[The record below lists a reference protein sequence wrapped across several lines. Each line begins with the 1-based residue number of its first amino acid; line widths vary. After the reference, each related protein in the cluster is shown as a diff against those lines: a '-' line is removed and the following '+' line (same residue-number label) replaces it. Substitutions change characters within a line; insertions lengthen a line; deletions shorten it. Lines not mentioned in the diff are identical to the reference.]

1 MTTSSRRTLKTALT
15 AAATAGLLAA
25 GASAASAHV
34 HVDPDSTSA
43 GSTSVLTFAFGHGCD
58 GSPTTG
64 IAISLPAELD
74 DATPT
79 AHPGWEVK
87 KVTEKLDTPK
97 KLETGTTITERTSKV
112 VYTAKTALPDGIRDT
127 LQLQVKLPAAEGK
140 TLAFPVLQ
148 TCEKGKTDWSQIPAA
163 GQSDEELESPAPVFT
178 VTAASAEGD
187 GHGAPAAAQAQ
198 AATEVAAEPASATSS
213 DNVSAA
219 AGWTGLVAGL
229 LGLAAG
235 GTALLRTRKPRN

>member
-1 MTTSSRRTLKTALT
+1 MNTSSRRTLKTALT

-34 HVDPDSTSA
+34 HVTPDSTAA
-43 GSTSVLTFAFGHGCD
+43 GSTSVLTFSFAHGCD

-87 KVTEKLDTPK
+87 KVTEKLDAPK
-97 KLETGTTITERTSKV
+97 KLESGTTITERTSKI
-112 VYTAKTALPDGIRDT
+112 VYTAKTPLPDGIRDT
-127 LQLQVKLPAAEGK
+127 LQVQVKVPAAEGK

-148 TCEKGKTDWSQIPAA
+148 TCEKGKTDWAQVPAA
-163 GQSDEELESPAPVFT
+163 GQDDHDLESPAPTFT
-178 VTAASAEGD
+178 VTAASADGD
-187 GHGAPAAAQAQ
+187 GHGAAAAH
-198 AATEVAAEPASATSS
+198 EVAAEPASATSS
-213 DNVSAA
+213 DGGSAA

-229 LGLAAG
+229 LGLVAG
-235 GTALLRTRKPRN
+235 GAALLRTRKQKN